1 LTHAR
6 YQEHSIDSAKNE
18 KVATD
23 LSIPIAIRSR
33 YTHRRRLGGLM
44 SVVDVLLGKP
54 LATSDER
61 AEQIGAAAG
70 IPIFGLDALSSVA
83 YGPEAALT
91 LLIPLGAAGVA
102 YILPV
107 SLSIIA
113 LLAIVYFSYRQTI
126 AAYPGGGG
134 SYTVASENLGR
145 YPGLLA
151 ASALMIDY
159 ILVAAVGISAGVG
172 ALVSAVPQ
180 LQPHTLA
187 MCLVILAIVT
197 LVNLRGVREAG
208 LLFMLPTYAFLGSLI
223 IAIAIGVT
231 KTVFAGG
238 HPVPVVPPPSLA
250 GPASVAVSM
259 WLLLQVFSNGC
270 TAMTGVEAVSNG
282 VKAFREPTVPNAQ
295 RTLTVIIG
303 MLAVLLAGIAYLIR
317 AYGIQATDP
326 GQPGYQSVISMLVA
340 AVIGRG
346 IFYYF
351 TIGSVLVILSLS
363 ANTAFADFPRLCRAV
378 AHDGFLPH
386 SFGFRGRRLVYSQG
400 IYVLAVL
407 AGILLVIFQGV
418 TDRLIPLFAIG
429 AFLAFT
435 LSQAGM
441 VGHWRRNPGPGAVRS
456 MIVNGLGAVTTGGTL
471 VIVLLA
477 KFTSGAWVS
486 VLLIAGIMSTMLWV
500 RGHYASVENETKLVT
515 PLCLENL
522 GPPIIVMPIQNWS
535 SISERAMQFA
545 LSLSNEIHAVH
556 VGTEEET
563 NELKE
568 NWERLVAEPVKKA
581 GETPP
586 QLEILDS
593 PYRLILKPILEYVT
607 TMETKNPGRQIAV
620 IVPELV
626 ERHWYH
632 YPLHN
637 QRAELL
643 KALLLIRGSRNIV
656 LISVPWYIKA

>member
-1 LTHAR
+1 
-6 YQEHSIDSAKNE
+6 
-18 KVATD
+18 
-23 LSIPIAIRSR
+23 
-33 YTHRRRLGGLM
+33 M
-44 SVVDVLLGKP
+44 SFADILLGKP

-61 AEQIGAAAG
+61 AEEIGASAG
-70 IPIFGLDALSSVA
+70 IPIFGLDALSSAA

-102 YILPV
+102 YIVPV

-134 SYTVASENLGR
+134 SYTVASENLGT

-159 ILVAAVGISAGVG
+159 ILMAAVGISAGVG

-187 MCLVILAIVT
+187 LCLSILVIVT
-197 LVNLRGVREAG
+197 IVNLRGVREAG
-208 LLFMLPTYAFLGSLI
+208 VFFMIPTYAFLGSMLC
-223 IAIAIGVT
+223 AILIGVT
-231 KTVFAGG
+231 KTVFAAG
-238 HPVPVVPPPSLA
+238 HPVPVAAPPASVA
-250 GPASVAVSM
+250 GPATVAVSM

-282 VKAFREPTVPNAQ
+282 VKAFREPTVRNAQ

-303 MLAVLLAGIAYLIR
+303 LLAILLAGIAYLVR

-326 GQPGYQSVISMLVA
+326 VKPGYQSVISMLVA
-340 AVIGRG
+340 AVAGRG
-346 IFYYF
+346 VFYYF

-363 ANTAFADFPRLCRAV
+363 ANTAFADFPRLCKAV

-386 SFGFRGRRLVYSQG
+386 SFSYRGRRLVYSQG

-407 AGILLVIFQGV
+407 AGILLILFRGV
-418 TDRLIPLFAIG
+418 TDKLIPLFAIG

-441 VGHWRRNPGPGAVRS
+441 VGHWRRNPGRGAVRS
-456 MIVNGLGAVTTGGTL
+456 MLVNGLGAVTTGVTL
-471 VIVLLA
+471 VVVLVA

-486 VLLIAGIMSTMLWV
+486 MLLIAGIMSTMLWV
-500 RGHYASVENETKLVT
+500 RRHYSAVAEETQLST
-515 PLCLENL
+515 PLQIEHL
-522 GPPIIVMPIQNWS
+522 GSPIVIVPIQSWS
-535 SISERAMQFA
+535 LISQRAMEFA
-545 LSLSNEIHAVH
+545 LTISPEIHALH

-563 NELKE
+563 NALRD
-568 NWERLVAEPVKKA
+568 NWNRLVAEPVAQA
-581 GETPP
+581 GGAPP
-586 QLEILDS
+586 TLVNLAS
-593 PYRLILKPILEYVT
+593 PYRLIIKPILDYVLD
-607 TMETKNPGRQIAV
+607 MEAKNPGRQIAV

-643 KALLLIRGSRNIV
+643 KALLLVKGSRNIV
-656 LISVPWYIKA
+656 LINVPWYIKA